1 MRNGAW
7 FVMFPKDR
15 LPPEADIKA
24 VLDKVRNATVSR
36 SGKMEFAVVAGKAS
50 FDIALNDQSWVATET
65 KEAVER
71 NGGSLSNRAA
81 VASYDA
87 RFELQF
93 DHGDMAD
100 LFAPILSAAEKLAKL
115 TGGVIYESDNG
126 VFQ

>member
-7 FVMFPKDR
+7 FVMFPKNR
-15 LPPEADIKA
+15 VPREAEVKA
-24 VLDKVRNATVSR
+24 VLEKVRNVTVTTSAN
-36 SGKMEFAVVAGKAS
+36 MEFSVAAGKQS
-50 FDIALNDQSWVATET
+50 FVVALNDQSWVATET
-65 KEAVER
+65 KEAVDR